1 MFAINNE
8 DLSIYLT
15 RGDSASIPLPITY
28 DFQTGDVVRFQVF
41 KKKDCAEVVLRKD
54 FVIEEATQNITIVL
68 DGSET
73 KLVDIINKPTDF
85 WYEVEVNPGEN
96 SKTIIG
102 YDEDGAK
109 ILTLYPEGSDGI
121 YTYEEFTE
129 SAYSIAVAHGFEGSK
144 EEWLASLKGEKGDP
158 FTYSDFTSEQ
168 LADLKGEKGD
178 AFTYSDFTPEQLAA
192 LKGEKGDKGDP
203 GVYCGDTP
211 PDDAVVWINPDGESS
226 LLSPYIGEN
235 GNWYVYNESG
245 VFEDSGVKAQGDDG
259 ISGLPDRVVY
269 HNPTSGKPYLFNN
282 HHYEIISDSEAT
294 VTELDLMLNPFYDR
308 IDENGR
314 LVLADRTKSSAVT
327 LTINVLDGMT
337 IVLYPIAADT
347 QYSAEIIW
355 AGAEPTFTPGYTYFL
370 SFVPLSDTRILGAWS
385 EVQTV

>member
-109 ILTLYPEGSDGI
+109 ILKLYPEGSDGI
-121 YTYEEFTE
+121 YTY
-129 SAYSIAVAHGFEGSK
+129 
-144 EEWLASLKGEKGDP
+144 
-158 FTYSDFTSEQ
+158 
-168 LADLKGEKGD
+168 
-178 AFTYSDFTPEQLAA
+178 
-192 LKGEKGDKGDP
+192 
-203 GVYCGDTP
+203 
-211 PDDAVVWINPDGESS
+211 
-226 LLSPYIGEN
+226 
-235 GNWYVYNESG
+235 
-245 VFEDSGVKAQGDDG
+245 
-259 ISGLPDRVVY
+259 
-269 HNPTSGKPYLFNN
+269 
-282 HHYEIISDSEAT
+282 
-294 VTELDLMLNPFYDR
+294 
-308 IDENGR
+308 
-314 LVLADRTKSSAVT
+314 
-327 LTINVLDGMT
+327 
-337 IVLYPIAADT
+337 
-347 QYSAEIIW
+347 
-355 AGAEPTFTPGYTYFL
+355 
-370 SFVPLSDTRILGAWS
+370 
-385 EVQTV
+385 